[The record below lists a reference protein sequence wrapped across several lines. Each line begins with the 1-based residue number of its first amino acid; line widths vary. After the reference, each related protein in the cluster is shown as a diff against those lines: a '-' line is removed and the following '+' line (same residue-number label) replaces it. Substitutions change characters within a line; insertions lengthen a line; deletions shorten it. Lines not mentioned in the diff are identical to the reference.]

1 MKKVQIELT
10 SKPCDMGDGTY
21 LADCSIEGIESQ
33 IEFIGFMG
41 HCTEQVSFIYFN
53 CYDYENAV
61 DMKMEYEDQENFEI
75 INFDEFVPSIFSF

>member
-21 LADCSIEGIESQ
+21 WADCSIDGIGSQ
-33 IEFIGFMG
+33 IELIGFMG

-53 CYDYENAV
+53 CFDYENSV
-61 DMKMEYEDQENFEI
+61 DIKVEYEDQDNFEI